1 MQTSWSYFVLTLN
14 ETGTLRLCVY
24 VRGCWLHGSVAP
36 NPNIGGSSGAI
47 MSGLTPPSRD
57 TSPLQLHRRT
67 NAARAGQG
75 CNYQQLN
82 TQRQSHAVY
91 YKVQY
96 FV

>member
-1 MQTSWSYFVLTLN
+1 MKN
-14 ETGTLRLCVY
+14 VY
-24 VRGCWLHGSVAP
+24 V
-36 NPNIGGSSGAI
+36 NPQIPPLCSGAI
-47 MSGLTPPSRD
+47 MSGQTPPSRD

-67 NAARAGQG
+67 NAATASQG

-91 YKVQY
+91 TKVQY